1 MTKTFKQMYSN
12 VENWN
17 NTNYSENEPEQ
28 DFHQLD
34 PQNMDTFLNLEDTF
48 IESKKNYGWKMGSNV
63 IVWRKEKHLE
73 IQRFN
78 YMTSHI
84 EPASTEQWA
93 FVNQVWF
100 IYDSNMNQKP
110 RFLKFPEDWNF
121 KKVEI
126 LQDGMYRLMHKEE
139 LDLDVTDREL
149 YSYINRKRAI
159 PDTNPVQYQDT
170 PLCVYHIQ
178 GNVSKTLSWS
188 TSGTDPN
195 GSCSVTMNLT
205 LWEMHPI
212 ITGLCWLYSELKKWD
227 ILEYKIMWNKQDLDE
242 TKRVDISAQVRPRC
256 NIWQVEYVNFAFDE
270 LNKWIRQHLT
280 PWVNPVP

>member
-1 MTKTFKQMYSN
+1 MTKSFKQMYSD

-17 NTNYSENEPEQ
+17 NTVYNDNEPEV

-48 IESKKNYGWKMGSNV
+48 IESKKNYWWKMGSNV
-63 IVWRKEKHLE
+63 IVWRKERHLE

-78 YMTSHI
+78 FMTSHV
-84 EPASTEQWA
+84 EPWETEA
-93 FVNQVWF
+93 GRFVDQVGF
-100 IYDSNMNQKP
+100 IYDSNMNQKA
-110 RFLKFPEDWNF
+110 RFLEFPEKDQNNF
-121 KKVEI
+121 NKVKI

-139 LDLDVTDREL
+139 LDLDATDREV
-149 YSYINRKRAI
+149 YTYINRNR
-159 PDTNPVQYQDT
+159 DNTDT

-195 GSCSVTMNLT
+195 GSCSVNFTLT

-212 ITGLCWLYSELKKWD
+212 ITWYCELYSMLKKWD

-242 TKRVDISAQVRPRC
+242 SKRVDISGQVRKRC
-256 NIWQVEYVNFAFDE
+256 NLRQVEYVNFAFDD
-270 LNKWIRQHLT
+270 LNKGIKQHLIPQIT
-280 PWVNPVP
+280 PPNP